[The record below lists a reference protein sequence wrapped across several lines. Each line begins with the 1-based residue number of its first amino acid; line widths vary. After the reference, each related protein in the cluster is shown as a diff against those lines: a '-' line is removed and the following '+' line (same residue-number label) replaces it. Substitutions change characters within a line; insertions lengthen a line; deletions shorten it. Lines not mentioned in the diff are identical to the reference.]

1 VLCRAQPERDGGG
14 RITRWYGTCTDI
26 DDIVQARNVLKRSRD
41 DLEREVIARTG
52 ERNLLARLVE
62 TTDVMIMAFDLN
74 CNVLAI
80 NPACADEFDRLH
92 GRRPRVGDNIL
103 ALLADRPEQQEAARA
118 ALARGIAG
126 EEVTFVEAY
135 GDPAR
140 ARSHYEITFRV
151 LRNDAGERIGAFQ
164 FATDVTDRV
173 RDQAMLA
180 QTQAAL
186 LQSQKLEAMGQ
197 LTGGVAHDFNNLLT
211 PIIGSLDMLRRRGLG
226 NAREQ
231 RLINGAYQSAE
242 RATTLVH
249 RLLAFARRQPLQS
262 VAVDIAALIRE
273 MADLVAGTVGP
284 QMTLQIEVEEDLPA
298 ANADP
303 HQLEMAIL
311 NLSVNARDAM
321 DGVGTIRLA
330 ASRQT
335 LVAGQVAQLDPGSY
349 VRICVADSGKGMDE
363 ATRIRAIEPFFST
376 KGLGKGTGLGLSM
389 AHGLASQLGGALTID
404 STPGVGTEVAIWLP
418 EMPAPVPSAAEGR
431 RPPNIMPA
439 PGSALIVDDEELIR
453 LSTADMLGE
462 LGFSVHEAPTAEAA
476 LRLIEAGLAPDLLIT
491 DHLMPGMTGVE
502 LALAVRVRRP
512 STKILIVSGFADADG
527 IDPSLARLTKPFVQT
542 DLARALAA
550 LDVKQ
555 TSAP

>member
-1 VLCRAQPERDGGG
+1 
-14 RITRWYGTCTDI
+14 
-26 DDIVQARNVLKRSRD
+26 
-41 DLEREVIARTG
+41 
-52 ERNLLARLVE
+52 
-62 TTDVMIMAFDLN
+62 
-74 CNVLAI
+74 
-80 NPACADEFDRLH
+80 
-92 GRRPRVGDNIL
+92 
-103 ALLADRPEQQEAARA
+103 
-118 ALARGIAG
+118 
-126 EEVTFVEAY
+126 
-135 GDPAR
+135 
-140 ARSHYEITFRV
+140 
-151 LRNDAGERIGAFQ
+151 
-164 FATDVTDRV
+164 
-173 RDQAMLA
+173 
-180 QTQAAL
+180 
-186 LQSQKLEAMGQ
+186 
-197 LTGGVAHDFNNLLT
+197 
-211 PIIGSLDMLRRRGLG
+211 
-226 NAREQ
+226 
-231 RLINGAYQSAE
+231 
-242 RATTLVH
+242 
-249 RLLAFARRQPLQS
+249 
-262 VAVDIAALIRE
+262 
-273 MADLVAGTVGP
+273 
-284 QMTLQIEVEEDLPA
+284 
-298 ANADP
+298 
-303 HQLEMAIL
+303 
-311 NLSVNARDAM
+311 
-321 DGVGTIRLA
+321 
-330 ASRQT
+330 
-335 LVAGQVAQLDPGSY
+335 
-349 VRICVADSGKGMDE
+349 MDE

-439 PGSALIVDDEELIR
+439 TGSALIVDDEELIR